1 MLHRF
6 SLGTG
11 VVVSAIDLLDL
22 FRDTISIYRLL
33 FSHSPAKWSLII
45 ITFVILLF
53 NCKAFCGA
61 SDEFPFDLSGGAQIH
76 AASADEV
83 FNACSCRLE
92 QVTELLTQEDRLLCT
107 SLGCVVFNVNEQMLA
122 CQCSKIV
129 EAAVKP
135 QLMEHRTAFSLI

>member
-92 QVTELLTQEDRLLCT
+92 QVTELLTH
-107 SLGCVVFNVNEQMLA
+107 VNEQMLA